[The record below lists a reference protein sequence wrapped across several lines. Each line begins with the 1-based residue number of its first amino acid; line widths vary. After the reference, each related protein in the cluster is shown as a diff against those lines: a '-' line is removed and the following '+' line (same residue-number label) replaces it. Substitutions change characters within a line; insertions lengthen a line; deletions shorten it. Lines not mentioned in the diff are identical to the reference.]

1 MGTCGKR
8 SLEFDLLFGMKAGI
22 MALFLERRESRA
34 TLAQTA
40 EQTLRKRQV
49 KGSSPLG
56 GLECGFG
63 PQQSRVGAFCIGIR
77 PGATRGKR

>member
-1 MGTCGKR
+1 MR
-8 SLEFDLLFGMKAGI
+8 SPWEFDLPYGMKAGI

-77 PGATRGKR
+77 PGSTREKR